1 MTRVPPADQA
11 SRDVEIAAYTVGE
24 LKPHDAPITLVDYD
38 TAWPT
43 LFQRE
48 AQRIGES
55 LGDRAVQL
63 EHVGST
69 SVPGLAAKP
78 VIDILL
84 VVEASSNE
92 ASYLPALAQQGYVL
106 RIREPDW
113 YQHRM
118 LKGPDTN
125 INLHVFSAG
134 CVEIDRML
142 IFRDW
147 LRAHADDRLLYEQT
161 KRDLAARTWRHV
173 QHYADAKTKVVQE
186 ILGRALDSPPLP
198 QESAPPFNDA
208 GHAS

>member
-1 MTRVPPADQA
+1 MTHVPPADQA

-38 TAWPT
+38 AAWPT

-48 AQRIGES
+48 AQRISQS
-55 LGDRAVQL
+55 LGDRLIQL

-78 VIDILL
+78 LIDILL

-92 ASYLPALAQQGYVL
+92 ASYLHALEQQGYVL

-134 CVEIDRML
+134 CVEIARML

-147 LRAHADDRLLYEQT
+147 LRAHADDRLLYDQT

-186 ILGRALDSPPLP
+186 ILGRALASPSLP
-198 QESAPPFNDA
+198 RESTTPSELADL
-208 GHAS
+208 